1 MDCPTCQS
9 PMTQGEISLEV
20 TWADLVMGSGGA
32 SVLRFHEPHK
42 EPFTI
47 MREPESLPGLNC
59 QTCGSFVVITDFA
72 FTETECLICHAKMP
86 PGLTSCAQCGWTYE
100 ARATR

>member
-47 MREPESLPGLNC
+47 MRESESLPGLNC
-59 QTCGSFVVITDFA
+59 QTCGLLWSQQISRLPKPNVLYVTP
-72 FTETECLICHAKMP
+72 K
-86 PGLTSCAQCGWTYE
+86 CGPY
-100 ARATR
+100 

>member
-1 MDCPTCQS
+1 
-9 PMTQGEISLEV
+9 MTQGEISLEV
-20 TWADLVMGSGGA
+20 TGADLVMGSGGA

-47 MREPESLPGLNC
+47 MRESESLPGLNC

-72 FTETECLICHAKMP
+72 FTETECCVSRQNAAE
-86 PGLTSCAQCGWTYE
+86 LTSCAQWTYE
-100 ARATR
+100 ARATK